1 MLRND
6 VVHHLS
12 SIVDDIIHQILNGT
26 WYGLSVLSFFLF
38 FFSLYFI
45 FLVICDHHE
54 VFSAYEVVLSYHIVL
69 MSDIIVITS
78 NTAIALLFFLWCRIT
93 LNN

>member
-26 WYGLSVLSFFLF
+26 WYGLSVLSFIL

-45 FLVICDHHE
+45 FLVICDHE

-69 MSDIIVITS
+69 MSDIIVITN
-78 NTAIALLFFLWCRIT
+78 NTAIALLLFYCGAEL
-93 LNN
+93 L